1 MYPYAIGLDIGIT
14 SVGWAELALIG
25 EDTPCGI
32 LNMGVRI
39 FDAAEQPKTG
49 ESLAAPRREAR
60 SARRRLRRQ
69 RHRAERIKY
78 LIIESKLLTKQELDG
93 LFDGKLSDIY
103 ELRVKALDKPVSRE
117 EFARIL
123 IHISQRRGFR
133 SNRRNPSDKE
143 EGKLLEA
150 VNENKRRMSEAGY
163 RTVGEMMLKDAVFS
177 EHKRNKGGNYLAT
190 VTRDM
195 VADEVQAIFAAQAAC
210 GVAFATDELKEKY
223 LEILLSQRSFDEGPG
238 GDSPYGGNQIEK
250 MVGKCEFESGLPRAA
265 KATYSFEYFNLLEN
279 INHIRI
285 ASNGQTRPLSDTE
298 RKEIIELTHRTES
311 LDYSKIRKALSL
323 ADEDRFTRI
332 RYSDDKTPAECEK
345 GEKFQY
351 LKAYHTIRKALDKIS
366 KGHISALPRDEL
378 NAIGTALTLYKTEG
392 KIRLYLEDS
401 NLSEE
406 DIAAVIGLGSFSK
419 FGHLSTV
426 ACDKII
432 PFLEQ
437 GMTYSDAA
445 NAAGY
450 SFKGHA
456 GDERSKYLHLSEED
470 MEEITSPVVR
480 RAVSQTVKVINAI
493 IRERGSSPVYI
504 NIELAREMAKDFS
517 ERNKIKKENDE
528 HRARNEQLMEQIREE
543 FKKRDATG
551 QDLLKLKLFNEQGGV
566 CAYSLQQ
573 MSLERLFE
581 PGYAEIDHIIP
592 YSISFDDSMSNK
604 VLVLTKENRIKGN
617 HLPLEYLTDKRKED
631 FIVWTKNNVRD
642 YRKRQKLLKERI
654 TEEEITAFKERNLQ
668 DTKHISRFMLNY
680 LADRLEFAPSG
691 KGRKKR
697 VTAVNGAMTAYLRKR
712 WGITKNRE
720 DGDLHHATDA
730 VVIACATDGM
740 INQISRYSKLREC
753 RYVQGD
759 GASFA
764 VDDRT
769 GEVLRK
775 FPYPWP
781 DFKRELDARLAND
794 PARVIQD
801 SKLSFYLDNDLI
813 DSIKPIFVSRMPR
826 RKVTGAAHLD
836 TVKSGKALDEGL
848 VIVKRP
854 LTDLKLKN
862 GEIENYYSP
871 ASDRLLYEALRDRL
885 VAFNGNA
892 AKAFAE
898 PFYKPKSDG
907 TPGPLVKKVKLV
919 EKSTLN
925 VPVRSGN
932 GVAANDSMVR
942 IDVFHVEG
950 DGYYFVPIYVAD
962 TIKKEIPSKACVAF
976 KAYSEWREMKEEDFL
991 FSLYPND
998 LFEATHRRALK
1009 LTKQQ
1014 KESSLPESKETKSV
1028 LLYFK
1033 GADISSAAISGIT
1046 NDNSYGTRG
1055 VGIKTLEKIEK
1066 YTVDVLGNYSVV
1078 KKEKRLGF
1086 TDMKR
1091 S

>member
-14 SVGWAELALIG
+14 SVGWAELALDG
-25 EDTPCGI
+25 EDVPRGI
-32 LNMGVRI
+32 LNLGARI

-60 SARRRLRRQ
+60 SSRRRLRRR
-69 RHRAERIKY
+69 RHRAQRIKN
-78 LIIESKLLTKQELDG
+78 LLIESKLLTEEELDS
-93 LFDGKLSDIY
+93 LFCGELSDIY
-103 ELRVKALDKPVSRE
+103 GLRVKALDELVSRE

-123 IHISQRRGFR
+123 LHLSRRRGFR

-143 EGKLLEA
+143 EGKLLDA
-150 VNENKRRMSEAGY
+150 ISDNKRRMSDAGY

-195 VADEVQAIFAAQAAC
+195 VADEVGAIFAAQASFGAL
-210 GVAFATDELKEKY
+210 FASAELKERY

-238 GDSPYGGNQIEK
+238 EGSPYGGNQIEK
-250 MVGKCEFESGLPRAA
+250 MVGRCEFERDLPRAA

-285 ASNGQTRPLSDTE
+285 ATNGQTRQLRDGE
-298 RKEIIELTHRTES
+298 RRELVELAHRTET
-311 LDYSKIRKALSL
+311 LDYSKIRKALKLS
-323 ADEDRFTRI
+323 DEARFTRI
-332 RYSDDKTPAECEK
+332 RYSEGKTAEECEK

-351 LKAYHTIRKALDKIS
+351 LKAYHAIRKALDKVS
-366 KGHISALPRDEL
+366 KGHIRDLSREEL
-378 NAIGTALTLYKTEG
+378 NAVGTALTLYKTED
-392 KIRLYLEDS
+392 KIRRFLEEKG
-401 NLSEE
+401 LLGI
-406 DIAAVIGLGSFSK
+406 DIDAVCGLGSFSK
-419 FGHLSTV
+419 FGHLSTE
-426 ACDKII
+426 ACDRII

-450 SFKGHA
+450 TFKSHDGA
-456 GDERSKYLHLSEED
+456 ERSKYLHLVEED
-470 MEEITSPVVR
+470 LEDVTSPVVR

-517 ERNKIKKENDE
+517 ERNKIKKENDAN
-528 HRARNEQLMEQIREE
+528 RARNDRLMEQIREE
-543 FKKRDATG
+543 FGKRDATG
-551 QDLLKLKLFNEQGGV
+551 QDLLKQKLFNEQGGV
-566 CAYSLQQ
+566 CAYSLRQ
-573 MSLERLFE
+573 MSQERLFE
-581 PGYAEIDHIIP
+581 PGYAEIDHIVP

-604 VLVLTKENRIKGN
+604 VLVLTKENRLKGN
-617 HLPLEYLTDKRKED
+617 RLPLEYLAGQRRDD
-631 FIVWTKNNVRD
+631 FIVWTNNNVRD
-642 YRKRQKLLKERI
+642 FKKRQKLLKERI
-654 TEEEITAFKERNLQ
+654 TEEEAAAFKARNLQ

-680 LADRLEFAPSG
+680 LTDRLEFAPSG

-720 DGDLHHATDA
+720 DGDLHHAVDA

-740 INQISRYSKLREC
+740 INQISRYAQLREC
-753 RYVQGD
+753 RYAQGE
-759 GASFA
+759 GESFA
-764 VDDRT
+764 VDEKT
-769 GEVLRK
+769 GEVLRR

-781 DFKRELDARLAND
+781 DFKRELNARLAND
-794 PARVIQD
+794 PARVIRD
-801 SKLSFYLDNDLI
+801 SKLAFYLDD
-813 DSIKPIFVSRMPR
+813 DVPPVKPIFVSRMPQ
-826 RKVTGAAHLD
+826 RKVTGAAHMD

-862 GEIENYYSP
+862 GEIENYFAP
-871 ASDRLLYEALRDRL
+871 QSDRLLYEALRDRL
-885 VAFNGNA
+885 IAFKGDA
-892 AKAFAE
+892 PKAFAE

-907 TPGPLVKKVKLV
+907 TPGPLVKKVKLT

-925 VPVRSGN
+925 VPVHGGR

-942 IDVFHVEG
+942 IDVFFVEG

-962 TIKKEIPSKACVAF
+962 TLKPELPNRACVAF
-976 KAYSEWREMKEEDFL
+976 KSHSEWKEMREEDFI

-998 LFEATHRRALK
+998 LFKATHRRALK

-1014 KESSLPESKETKSV
+1014 KESSLPESMEMKSA
-1028 LLYFK
+1028 LLYYK
-1033 GADISSAAISGIT
+1033 GASISTAAITGIVHDNAYGISSL
-1046 NDNSYGTRG
+1046 
-1055 VGIKTLEKIEK
+1055 GIKTLEKLEN
-1066 YTVDVLGNYSVV
+1066 YTVDVLGDYHIV
-1078 KKEKRLGF
+1078 KKEKRQDFSG
-1086 TDMKR
+1086 MKR